1 MTEATTKPTKL
12 GALNTRIEK
21 LATELAKLT
30 KERDDYAANEQ
41 AILAAAEAR
50 KQIEVDG
57 LPQFT
62 KVVFF
67 FGRKEN
73 RKQYSGEVV
82 AFRGA
87 SDTMPAAYKIETG
100 VGFDLEVKVVP
111 ARDVELAPV
120 LALADE
126 PQA

>member
-12 GALNTRIEK
+12 EALNTRITK
-21 LATELAKLT
+21 LTAELEKLT

-50 KQIEVDG
+50 KQIEVEG

-87 SDTMPAAYKIETG
+87 SDTLPAAYKIETG

-111 ARDVELAPV
+111 ARDVELAQPV
-120 LALADE
+120 VLEDGPAA
-126 PQA
+126 

>member
-1 MTEATTKPTKL
+1 MTESTTKPTKL
-12 GALNTRIEK
+12 EALNTRIEK
-21 LATELAKLT
+21 LTTELAKLT
-30 KERDDYAANEQ
+30 TERDNFAANE
-41 AILAAAEAR
+41 AAERIRADNR

-87 SDTMPAAYKIETG
+87 SDTLPAAYKIETG

-111 ARDVELAPV
+111 ARDVELAPSLV
-120 LALADE
+120 LADE
-126 PQA
+126 A